1 MLSNKF
7 ILATIVGIVLV
18 IGFGMFPAF
27 NTAIRNLNT
36 TGLDTEMLGIQ
47 RLFPY
52 FLMFVIIYA
61 AYVIYKSRGNQ

>member
-1 MLSNKF
+1 MLSGKF
-7 ILATIVGIVLV
+7 ILLTIIGIVLV

-36 TGLDTEMLGIQ
+36 TGYDTEMGAIA

-52 FLMFVIIYA
+52 FLFFVILYA
-61 AYVIYKSRGNQ
+61 GYVVFKRGR

>member
-7 ILATIVGIVLV
+7 IIATIVGIVLV

-52 FLMFVIIYA
+52 FLFFVILYA
-61 AYVIYKSRGNQ
+61 GYVVYKRGR

>member
-1 MLSNKF
+1 MLSKKF
-7 ILATIVGIVLV
+7 IVATLVGIVLV

-36 TGLDTEMLGIQ
+36 VGLDTEMSGIA

-52 FLMFVIIYA
+52 FLFFVIGYA
-61 AYVIYKSRGNQ
+61 AYIVFRRGKE

>member
-7 ILATIVGIVLV
+7 ILVVLVGVVLV

-27 NTAIRNLNT
+27 NTSIRNLNT
-36 TGLDTEMLGIQ
+36 TGYDAEMGAIA

-52 FLMFVIIYA
+52 FLFGVIFYA
-61 AYVIYKSRGNQ
+61 GYIVYKRGK